1 MWGFLHD
8 QLAPD
13 ILTVGKGIGGGFP
26 LSAVISTDQ
35 HSRAKPYALP
45 SGSSSS
51 YGGNPL
57 AAAAGLATLEII
69 LDEKLAE
76 NSRKVGEV
84 LLKRFQ
90 GFVERFEFVGDVRG
104 RGLMLGIELVKN
116 KKTKERVDKSVCRR
130 IFQRCMDRGLT
141 LHDLYQSDS
150 HYPAFDDF
158 RAVCS
163 PGGRNSRR
171 GFCGGATRWHI

>member
-26 LSAVISTDQ
+26 LSAVISTDE

-69 LDEKLAE
+69 SAMRNWLRTPARSVMFSSSDFRHSTS
-76 NSRKVGEV
+76 NSNSWGIARQRPDARNRVGEE
-84 LLKRFQ
+84 Q
-90 GFVERFEFVGDVRG
+90 GSQ
-104 RGLMLGIELVKN
+104 
-116 KKTKERVDKSVCRR
+116 ERVDKQICRR
-130 IFQRCMDRGLT
+130 IFELACVAD
-141 LHDLYQSDS
+141 
-150 HYPAFDDF
+150 
-158 RAVCS
+158 CS
-163 PGGRNSRR
+163 R
-171 GFCGGATRWHI
+171 